1 MSLMLNKSI
10 SGVILI
16 VFIYLLAIFLK
27 QPLEYVF
34 NLKLLPLS
42 LLSLILGIFFFNIF
56 TFTSNIVEGREF
68 IKKNI
73 LQLAIV
79 LLGIKISL
87 TDLWRV
93 SIESIFVI
101 IITILSIFL
110 TYYLIKKIWPTQKD
124 LSKLL
129 AIGTSICGVTAI
141 MTSSTILKSKDQ
153 DVAVAVLI
161 VVLWGSIAVLT
172 YPFFVELFFLTDLA
186 KGIFLGVSIHDT
198 SQVLA
203 AAMVHNDLYPNQK
216 TLEIATITKIIR
228 NLFLLALI
236 PILIIFNT
244 ISKKNKNKTQS
255 VLIKIINSIP
265 LFIIGF
271 ILFVIFRSIMDLYFF
286 DNEKWI
292 QLLAVI
298 EKLISILFGLAL
310 TALGASINLRKIF
323 NQGYVAILI
332 GMTFSFVSLVS
343 VTFLIFILGLN
354 VL

>member
-1 MSLMLNKSI
+1 MLNKSLI
-10 SGVILI
+10 GVFFIT
-16 VFIYLLAIFLK
+16 FIYLLAIFLK

-34 NLKLLPLS
+34 NLQLLPLS
-42 LLSLILGIFFFNIF
+42 LLSLILGMFFFNIF
-56 TFTSNIVEGREF
+56 SLSSNIVEGREF

-87 TDLWRV
+87 TQLWRV

-110 TYYLIKKIWPTQKD
+110 AYFFIKKFLPTQKGV
-124 LSKLL
+124 SKLL

-141 MTSSTILKSKDQ
+141 MASSTILKSKDQ
-153 DVAVAVLI
+153 EVAVAILI

-203 AAMVHNDLYPNQK
+203 AAMVHSDLHPNQK

-236 PILIIFNT
+236 PILIIFNKS
-244 ISKKNKNKTQS
+244 SKNNKNKSQS
-255 VLIKIINSIP
+255 IFVRIFNSIP
-265 LFIIGF
+265 LFVVGF
-271 ILFVIFRSIMDLYFF
+271 ILFATFRSFMDLYFF

-292 QLLAVI
+292 EFLVI
-298 EKLISILFGLAL
+298 LEKLISILFGLAL
-310 TALGASINLRKIF
+310 TALGASIDLRKIF
-323 NQGYVAILI
+323 NQGYAAILI
-332 GMTFSFVSLVS
+332 GMTFSIVSLVS

>member
-1 MSLMLNKSI
+1 MLNKSLI
-10 SGVILI
+10 GVFFIT
-16 VFIYLLAIFLK
+16 FIYLLAIFLK

-34 NLKLLPLS
+34 NIPLLPLS

-56 TFTSNIVEGREF
+56 SISSNIVEGREF

-87 TDLWRV
+87 TQLWRV

-110 TYYLIKKIWPTQKD
+110 TYFFIKKFWPTQTGI
-124 LSKLL
+124 SKLL

-141 MTSSTILKSKDQ
+141 MASSTILKSKDQ
-153 DVAVAVLI
+153 EVAVAILI

-203 AAMVHNDLYPNQK
+203 AAMVHSDLHPNQK

-236 PILIIFNT
+236 PILIIFNKT
-244 ISKKNKNKTQS
+244 SKNNKNKSQS
-255 VLIKIINSIP
+255 VLVKIFNSIP
-265 LFIIGF
+265 LFVVGF
-271 ILFVIFRSIMDLYFF
+271 ILFVTFRSIMDLYFF

-292 QLLAVI
+292 QFLVI
-298 EKLISILFGLAL
+298 LEKLISILFGLAL
-310 TALGASINLRKIF
+310 TALGASIDLRKIF

-332 GMTFSFVSLVS
+332 GMTFSIVSLVS

>member
-1 MSLMLNKSI
+1 MLNKSLK
-10 SGVILI
+10 GVFFIT
-16 VFIYLLAIFLK
+16 FIYLLAIFLK
-27 QPLEYVF
+27 QPIEYVF
-34 NLKLLPLS
+34 NLPLFPLS
-42 LLSLILGIFFFNIF
+42 LLSLILGIFFFNLF
-56 TFTSNIVEGREF
+56 SFSSGIVEGRDF
-68 IKKNI
+68 VKKNI
-73 LQLAIV
+73 LQLAII

-87 TDLWRV
+87 TQLWRV
-93 SIESIFVI
+93 SMESIFII

-110 TYYLIKKIWPTQKD
+110 TYFFIKKIWPTQKG

-129 AIGTSICGVTAI
+129 AIGSSICGVTAI
-141 MTSSTILKSKDQ
+141 MASSSILKSKDQ

-203 AAMVHNDLYPNQK
+203 AAMVHNDLHPNQK

-236 PILIIFNT
+236 PILVIFNT
-244 ISKKNKNKTQS
+244 SSKNNKNKSQS
-255 VLIKIINSIP
+255 VFVKILNSIP
-265 LFIIGF
+265 LFVIGF
-271 ILFVIFRSIMDLYFF
+271 ILFVTFRSIMDLYFF

-292 QLLAVI
+292 QFLVML
-298 EKLISILFGLAL
+298 EKIISILFGLAL
-310 TALGASINLRKIF
+310 TALGASIDLRKIL
-323 NQGYVAILI
+323 NQGYTAVII
-332 GMTFSFVSLVS
+332 GMTFSFVSLLS

>member
-1 MSLMLNKSI
+1 MLNKSLI
-10 SGVILI
+10 GVFFIT
-16 VFIYLLAIFLK
+16 FIYLLAIFLK

-34 NLKLLPLS
+34 NLPLLPLS

-56 TFTSNIVEGREF
+56 SISSNIVEGREF

-87 TDLWRV
+87 AQLWRV
-93 SIESIFVI
+93 SLESIFVI

-110 TYYLIKKIWPTQKD
+110 AYFLIKKFLPTQKGV
-124 LSKLL
+124 SKLL

-141 MTSSTILKSKDQ
+141 MASSTILKSKDQ

-203 AAMVHNDLYPNQK
+203 AAMVHNDLHPNQK

-228 NLFLLALI
+228 NLFLLVLI
-236 PILIIFNT
+236 PILIIFNKT
-244 ISKKNKNKTQS
+244 SKNNKNKSQS
-255 VLIKIINSIP
+255 VFVKIFNSIP
-265 LFIIGF
+265 LFVVGF
-271 ILFVIFRSIMDLYFF
+271 ILFVTFRSIMDLYFF

-292 QLLAVI
+292 QFLVI
-298 EKLISILFGLAL
+298 LEKLISILFGLAL
-310 TALGASINLRKIF
+310 TALGASIDLRKIF
-323 NQGYVAILI
+323 NQGYVTILI
-332 GMTFSFVSLVS
+332 GMTFSIVSLVS
-343 VTFLIFILGLN
+343 VTFLILILGLN

>member
-1 MSLMLNKSI
+1 MLNKRLI
-10 SGVILI
+10 GVFFIT
-16 VFIYLLAIFLK
+16 FIYLLAIFLK

-34 NLKLLPLS
+34 NLPLLPLS

-56 TFTSNIVEGREF
+56 SISSNIVEGREF

-87 TDLWRV
+87 AQLWRV
-93 SIESIFVI
+93 SLESIFVI

-110 TYYLIKKIWPTQKD
+110 TYFFIKKFLPTQKGV
-124 LSKLL
+124 SKLL

-141 MTSSTILKSKDQ
+141 MASSTILKSKDQ
-153 DVAVAVLI
+153 EVAVAILI

-203 AAMVHNDLYPNQK
+203 AAMVHSDLHPNQK

-236 PILIIFNT
+236 PILIIFNKT
-244 ISKKNKNKTQS
+244 SKNNKNKSQS
-255 VLIKIINSIP
+255 VFVKIYNSIP
-265 LFIIGF
+265 LFVVGF
-271 ILFVIFRSIMDLYFF
+271 ILFVILRSIMDLYFF

-292 QLLAVI
+292 EFLVI
-298 EKLISILFGLAL
+298 LEKLISILFGLAL
-310 TALGASINLRKIF
+310 TALGASIDLRKIF
-323 NQGYVAILI
+323 NQGYAAILI
-332 GMTFSFVSLVS
+332 GMTFSFISLVS

>member
-1 MSLMLNKSI
+1 MLNKSLI
-10 SGVILI
+10 GVFFIT
-16 VFIYLLAIFLK
+16 FIYLLAIFLK

-34 NLKLLPLS
+34 NLQLLPLS

-56 TFTSNIVEGREF
+56 SLSSNIVEGREF

-73 LQLAIV
+73 LQLAII

-87 TDLWRV
+87 AQLWRV

-110 TYYLIKKIWPTQKD
+110 TYFFIKKFWPTQKGI
-124 LSKLL
+124 SKLL

-141 MTSSTILKSKDQ
+141 MASSTILKSKDQ

-203 AAMVHNDLYPNQK
+203 AAMVHNDLHPNQK

-228 NLFLLALI
+228 NLFLLALS
-236 PILIIFNT
+236 LIHI
-244 ISKKNKNKTQS
+244 
-255 VLIKIINSIP
+255 
-265 LFIIGF
+265 
-271 ILFVIFRSIMDLYFF
+271 
-286 DNEKWI
+286 
-292 QLLAVI
+292 
-298 EKLISILFGLAL
+298 
-310 TALGASINLRKIF
+310 
-323 NQGYVAILI
+323 
-332 GMTFSFVSLVS
+332 
-343 VTFLIFILGLN
+343 
-354 VL
+354 

>member
-1 MSLMLNKSI
+1 MLNKSLI
-10 SGVILI
+10 GVFFITL
-16 VFIYLLAIFLK
+16 IYLLAIFLK

-34 NLKLLPLS
+34 NLPLLPLS

-56 TFTSNIVEGREF
+56 SISSNIVEGREF

-87 TDLWRV
+87 AQLWRV
-93 SIESIFVI
+93 SLESIFVI

-110 TYYLIKKIWPTQKD
+110 TYFFIKKFLPTQKGV
-124 LSKLL
+124 SKLL

-141 MTSSTILKSKDQ
+141 MASSTILKSKDQ

-203 AAMVHNDLYPNQK
+203 AAMVHNDLHPNQK

-236 PILIIFNT
+236 PILIIFNKT
-244 ISKKNKNKTQS
+244 SKNNKNKSQS
-255 VLIKIINSIP
+255 VVVKIFNSIP
-265 LFIIGF
+265 LFCSRFYFICNLSLNYGL
-271 ILFVIFRSIMDLYFF
+271 ILF
-286 DNEKWI
+286 
-292 QLLAVI
+292 
-298 EKLISILFGLAL
+298 
-310 TALGASINLRKIF
+310 
-323 NQGYVAILI
+323 
-332 GMTFSFVSLVS
+332 
-343 VTFLIFILGLN
+343 
-354 VL
+354 

>member
-1 MSLMLNKSI
+1 MLNKSLI
-10 SGVILI
+10 GVFFIT
-16 VFIYLLAIFLK
+16 FIYLLAIFLK

-34 NLKLLPLS
+34 NLQLLPLS

-56 TFTSNIVEGREF
+56 SLSSNIVEGREF

-73 LQLAIV
+73 LQLAII

-87 TDLWRV
+87 AQLWRV

-101 IITILSIFL
+101 IITILLIFL
-110 TYYLIKKIWPTQKD
+110 TYILIKKIWPTQKD

-141 MTSSTILKSKDQ
+141 LASSSILKSKDQ
-153 DVAVAVLI
+153 DVAVAVLV
-161 VVLWGSIAVLT
+161 VVLWGSLAVFT
-172 YPFFVELFFLTDLA
+172 YPFFVELFFLTDIA

-203 AAMVHNDLYPNQK
+203 AAMVHNDLHPNQK

-236 PILIIFNT
+236 PILIVFNRS
-244 ISKKNKNKTQS
+244 SKNNKNKNKSKS
-255 VLIKIINSIP
+255 VFVKIFNSIP
-265 LFIIGF
+265 LFVIGF
-271 ILFVIFRSIMDLYFF
+271 ILFVTFRSIMDIYFF
-286 DNEKWI
+286 DNEKWMQFLVMFEEI
-292 QLLAVI
+292 
-298 EKLISILFGLAL
+298 ISILFGLAL
-310 TALGASINLRKIF
+310 TALGASIDLRKIF
-323 NQGYVAILI
+323 NQGYAALLI

>member
-1 MSLMLNKSI
+1 MLNKSLT
-10 SGVILI
+10 GVFFIT
-16 VFIYLLAIFLK
+16 FIYLLAIFLK

-56 TFTSNIVEGREF
+56 SLRSNIIEGRDF

-87 TDLWRV
+87 AQLWRV

-101 IITILSIFL
+101 IITILFIFL
-110 TYYLIKKIWPTQKD
+110 TYYFIKKIWPTQKG

-141 MTSSTILKSKDQ
+141 MVSSTILKSKDQ

-172 YPFFVELFFLTDLA
+172 YPFFVEIFFFTDLA
-186 KGIFLGVSIHDT
+186 KGIFLGISIHDT

-203 AAMVHNDLYPNQK
+203 AAMVHNDLYPSQK

-244 ISKKNKNKTQS
+244 SSKNNKNKSQS
-255 VLIKIINSIP
+255 VLIKIFNSIP
-265 LFIIGF
+265 LFVIGF
-271 ILFVIFRSIMDLYFF
+271 VLFVAFRSIMDLYFF
-286 DNEKWI
+286 DNEKWTQFLI
-292 QLLAVI
+292 LL
-298 EKLISILFGLAL
+298 EKIISILFGLAL
-310 TALGASINLRKIF
+310 TALGASIDLKSIF
-323 NQGYVAILI
+323 NQGYSAVLI
-332 GMTFSFVSLVS
+332 GMAFSIVSLVS

>member
-1 MSLMLNKSI
+1 MLNKSLI
-10 SGVILI
+10 GVFFIT
-16 VFIYLLAIFLK
+16 FIYLIAIFLK

-34 NLKLLPLS
+34 NLQLLPLS

-56 TFTSNIVEGREF
+56 SLSSHIVEGRDF

-87 TDLWRV
+87 SQLWRV
-93 SIESIFVI
+93 SLESIIVI
-101 IITILSIFL
+101 IITILFIFL
-110 TYYLIKKIWPTQKD
+110 TYFLIKKIWPTQKG

-141 MTSSTILKSKDQ
+141 MVSSSILKSKDQ
-153 DVAVAVLI
+153 DVAVAVII

-203 AAMVHNDLYPNQK
+203 AAMVHNDLHPNQN

-228 NLFLLALI
+228 NLFLVILI
-236 PILIIFNT
+236 PILIFFNNRM
-244 ISKKNKNKTQS
+244 INDKNKNES
-255 VLIKIINSIP
+255 VFVNIFKSIP
-265 LFIIGF
+265 LFVLGF
-271 ILFVIFRSIMDLYFF
+271 ILLVFFRSIMDLYFF

-292 QLLAVI
+292 QFLVI
-298 EKLISILFGLAL
+298 LEKIISILFGLAL
-310 TALGASINLRKIF
+310 TALGASIDLKRVF
-323 NQGYVAILI
+323 NQGYTAVLI
-332 GMTFSFVSLVS
+332 GMTFSFVALIS
-343 VTFLIFILGLN
+343 VCFLIFILGLN

>member
-1 MSLMLNKSI
+1 MLNKSLL
-10 SGVILI
+10 GVFF
-16 VFIYLLAIFLK
+16 VTFIYLLAIFLK

-34 NLKLLPLS
+34 NLQFLPLS

-56 TFTSNIVEGREF
+56 SLSSDIVEGREF

-73 LQLAIV
+73 LQLAII

-87 TDLWRV
+87 AQLWRV

-101 IITILSIFL
+101 IITILLIFL
-110 TYYLIKKIWPTQKD
+110 TYILIKKIWPTQKD

-141 MTSSTILKSKDQ
+141 LASSSILKSKDQ
-153 DVAVAVLI
+153 DVAVAVLV
-161 VVLWGSIAVLT
+161 VVLWGSLAVFT
-172 YPFFVELFFLTDLA
+172 YPFFVELFFLTDMA

-203 AAMVHNDLYPNQK
+203 AAMVHNDLHPNQK

-236 PILIIFNT
+236 PILIVFNK
-244 ISKKNKNKTQS
+244 SSKNKNKSKS
-255 VLIKIINSIP
+255 VFVKIFNSIP
-265 LFIIGF
+265 LFVIGF
-271 ILFVIFRSIMDLYFF
+271 ILFVTFRSIMDIYFF
-286 DNEKWI
+286 NNEKWMQFLVMLEEI
-292 QLLAVI
+292 
-298 EKLISILFGLAL
+298 ISILFGLAL
-310 TALGASINLRKIF
+310 TALGASIDLRKIF
-323 NQGYVAILI
+323 NQGYAALLI

>member
-1 MSLMLNKSI
+1 MLNKSLI
-10 SGVILI
+10 GVFFIT
-16 VFIYLLAIFLK
+16 FIYLLAIFLK

-34 NLKLLPLS
+34 NLPLLPLS
-42 LLSLILGIFFFNIF
+42 LLSLILGIFFFNILSIS
-56 TFTSNIVEGREF
+56 SNIVEGREF

-87 TDLWRV
+87 TQLWRV
-93 SIESIFVI
+93 SMESIFVT
-101 IITILSIFL
+101 IITIISIFL
-110 TYYLIKKIWPTQKD
+110 TYFFIKKIWPTQKGV
-124 LSKLL
+124 SKLL

-141 MTSSTILKSKDQ
+141 MASSTILKSKDQ
-153 DVAVAVLI
+153 EVAVAILI

-203 AAMVHNDLYPNQK
+203 AAMVHSDLHPNQK

-236 PILIIFNT
+236 PILIIFNKS
-244 ISKKNKNKTQS
+244 SKNNKNKSQS
-255 VLIKIINSIP
+255 IFVRIFNSIP
-265 LFIIGF
+265 LFVVGF
-271 ILFVIFRSIMDLYFF
+271 ILFATFRSFMDLYFF

-292 QLLAVI
+292 EFLVI
-298 EKLISILFGLAL
+298 LEKLISILFGLAL
-310 TALGASINLRKIF
+310 TALGASIDLRKIF

-332 GMTFSFVSLVS
+332 GMTFSIVSLVS

>member
-1 MSLMLNKSI
+1 MLNKSLI
-10 SGVILI
+10 GVFFIT
-16 VFIYLLAIFLK
+16 FIYLLAIFLK

-34 NLKLLPLS
+34 NLPLLPLS

-56 TFTSNIVEGREF
+56 SISSNIVEGREF

-73 LQLAIV
+73 LQLAII

-87 TDLWRV
+87 AQLWRV

-110 TYYLIKKIWPTQKD
+110 AYLFIKKFLPTQKGV
-124 LSKLL
+124 SKLL

-141 MTSSTILKSKDQ
+141 MASSTILKSKDQ
-153 DVAVAVLI
+153 EVAVAILI

-203 AAMVHNDLYPNQK
+203 AAMVHSDLHPNQK

-236 PILIIFNT
+236 PILIIFT
-244 ISKKNKNKTQS
+244 KSSKNNKNKSQS
-255 VLIKIINSIP
+255 IFVRIFNSIP
-265 LFIIGF
+265 LFVVGF
-271 ILFVIFRSIMDLYFF
+271 ILFATFRSFMDLYFF

-292 QLLAVI
+292 EFLVI
-298 EKLISILFGLAL
+298 LEKLISILFGLAL
-310 TALGASINLRKIF
+310 TALGASIDLRKIF

-332 GMTFSFVSLVS
+332 GMTFSIVSLVS